1 MGRRHE
7 DRLKVNL
14 PVRVCG
20 MDLNG
25 KPFIQSAHVV
35 DVTRLGGRLRDLYC
49 LDKKGDVIR
58 VLHGRQEANFKITW
72 IGHPGTAED
81 GQVGIYCIE
90 PDKYI
95 WGVPL
100 PKHAGRDPYEQQ
112 EAEFVS
118 YSGQLASQKA
128 CQPTAAAGRYAAGAS
143 VTAPETFAISW

>member
-7 DRLKVNL
+7 DRLQVNL
-14 PVRVCG
+14 PVRVWG
-20 MDLNG
+20 MDRNG
-25 KPFIQSAHVV
+25 KPFIQSAHAV
-35 DVTRLGGRLRDLYC
+35 DVTRFGGRLRDLFC

-58 VLHGRQEANFKITW
+58 VQHGHQKANFKITW

-100 PKHAGRDPYEQQ
+100 PKRAGPDPYEEQ
-112 EAEFVS
+112 EAEF
-118 YSGQLASQKA
+118 
-128 CQPTAAAGRYAAGAS
+128 P
-143 VTAPETFAISW
+143 